1 MFINPYVAGNPVGGS
16 NAFVGR
22 ADVLR
27 SVLRAKSQQSI

>member
-1 MFINPYVAGNPVGGS
+1 MLTNPYVAGNPVGGS

-27 SVLRAKSQQSI
+27 SVVCRVYAKVV